1 MKVLSFILGA
11 LAGIWATVGF
21 FLSVEVVRAYR
32 ENIDQDPWNE
42 CAAEEAPTIN
52 VQVYGHH
59 QLVTP
64 DMKPFDW
71 ERWKTADELNAERQA
86 KQEFYNREDDETSPE
101 DDDL

>member
-21 FLSVEVVRAYR
+21 FMSVEVVRAYR
-32 ENIDQDPWNE
+32 ENIDQDPWQE
-42 CAAEEAPTIN
+42 YAAEEAP
-52 VQVYGHH
+52 
-59 QLVTP
+59 P
-64 DMKPFDW
+64 KPFDW

-86 KQEFYNREDDETSPE
+86 KQEFYTREDDETSPE

>member
-1 MKVLSFILGA
+1 MKVVSFLLGA

-21 FLSVEVVRAYR
+21 FMSVEVVRAYR
-32 ENIDQDPWNE
+32 ENIDQDPWQE
-42 CAAEEAPTIN
+42 YAAEDAP
-52 VQVYGHH
+52 
-59 QLVTP
+59 P
-64 DMKPFDW
+64 KPFDW

>member
-1 MKVLSFILGA
+1 MKVVSFLLGA

-42 CAAEEAPTIN
+42 YAAEEAP
-52 VQVYGHH
+52 
-59 QLVTP
+59 P
-64 DMKPFDW
+64 KPFDW
-71 ERWKTADELNAERQA
+71 ERWKTADELNQERQA
-86 KQEFYNREDDETSPE
+86 KNEFYNREDDETSSE

>member
-42 CAAEEAPTIN
+42 YAAEEAP
-52 VQVYGHH
+52 
-59 QLVTP
+59 P
-64 DMKPFDW
+64 KPFDW

-86 KQEFYNREDDETSPE
+86 KQEFYTREDDETSPE

>member
-1 MKVLSFILGA
+1 MKVVSFLLGA
-11 LAGIWATVGF
+11 LLGIWATVGF

-42 CAAEEAPTIN
+42 YAAEEAP
-52 VQVYGHH
+52 
-59 QLVTP
+59 P
-64 DMKPFDW
+64 KPFDW
-71 ERWKTADELNAERQA
+71 ERWKTADELNQERQA

>member
-42 CAAEEAPTIN
+42 YAAEEAP
-52 VQVYGHH
+52 
-59 QLVTP
+59 P
-64 DMKPFDW
+64 KPFDW

-101 DDDL
+101 DEHL

>member
-32 ENIDQDPWNE
+32 ENIDQDPWQE
-42 CAAEEAPTIN
+42 YAAEEAP
-52 VQVYGHH
+52 
-59 QLVTP
+59 P
-64 DMKPFDW
+64 KPFDW
-71 ERWKTADELNAERQA
+71 ERWKTADELNQERQA
-86 KQEFYNREDDETSPE
+86 KQEFYTREDDETSPE

>member
-42 CAAEEAPTIN
+42 YAAEEAP
-52 VQVYGHH
+52 
-59 QLVTP
+59 P
-64 DMKPFDW
+64 KPFDW